1 MILEDVRE
9 HCLAKPGVEEGF
21 PFDED
26 SPVYK
31 VMGKIFAIISLD
43 HPGSINLKCDPE
55 RALELREEY
64 EGITPGYHMHKVHW
78 NTVQFDGTVPL
89 QLVFDLV
96 DHSYDLVAASLS
108 KKIREE
114 LKRISD
120 EE

>member
-1 MILEDVRE
+1 MILEKVRE
-9 HCLAKPGVEEGF
+9 YCLAKPGVEEGL

-55 RALELREEY
+55 RALDLREEY
-64 EGITPGYHMHKVHW
+64 DGISPGYHMNKVHW
-78 NTVQFDGTVPL
+78 NTVQFDGSVPVK
-89 QLVFDLV
+89 LVLELV
-96 DHSYDLVAASLS
+96 DHSYDLVANSLP
-108 KKIREE
+108 KKLKEE
-114 LKRISD
+114 LKRIAD